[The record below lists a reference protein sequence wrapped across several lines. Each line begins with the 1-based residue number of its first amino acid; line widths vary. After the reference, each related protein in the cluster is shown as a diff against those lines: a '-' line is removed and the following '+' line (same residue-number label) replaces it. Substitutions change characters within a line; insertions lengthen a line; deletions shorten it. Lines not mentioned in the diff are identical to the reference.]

1 MDPDS
6 DQGNS
11 KKREPCPEDTANC
24 LSRISFWWLN
34 WILWTGY
41 KRPLE
46 EEDLWALNSKSRSS
60 NVVPRLRSIWNHQK
74 RKCKRS
80 HSFIFLLK

>member
-1 MDPDS
+1 M
-6 DQGNS
+6 QTM
-11 KKREPCPEDTANC
+11 KTVM
-24 LSRISFWWLN
+24 LISIVPIR
-34 WILWTGY
+34 ILWTGY